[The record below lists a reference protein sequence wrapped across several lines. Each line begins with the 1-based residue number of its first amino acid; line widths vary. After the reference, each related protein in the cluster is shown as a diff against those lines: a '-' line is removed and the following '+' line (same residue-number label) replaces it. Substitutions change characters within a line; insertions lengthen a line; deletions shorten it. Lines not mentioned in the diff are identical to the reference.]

1 MKKKIRAPKSGGVA
15 GVPVVMQMENMECGA
30 ASLAM
35 VLAYYGKWVPLS
47 QLRKLCGVSR
57 DGAKMSTIA
66 KSARMLGLNAQD
78 TAMK

>member
-1 MKKKIRAPKSGGVA
+1 
-15 GVPVVMQMENMECGA
+15 MQMENMECGA

-57 DGAKMSTIA
+57 DGAKMSAIA
-66 KSARMLGLNAQD
+66 KSARMLGLNAKGYRYEVD
-78 TAMK
+78 EFFKKTTYPCIM